1 MKIQSPWMGRIK
13 GSAGNMTGCKVYDK
27 NVMRAKAFE
36 VSNPNTQAQQ
46 TQRNFF
52 GSLVDLCSDFSEAQ
66 LRTLFPAKPKTMSR
80 RNAITKQIAVSYE
93 VVGTTKSINF
103 ADIDTLGNAS
113 VMDFGVTTCAVDGG
127 AFKVTLDNSVKQN
140 QTYADN
146 DFICAMVNVTKGE
159 ISLTQSC
166 AAVSVG
172 VLTPAI
178 PTTWSLE
185 DTVNAIPFITE
196 SKGGKI
202 ALVGFGTLG
211 VVTRPARQGRNPRTG
226 N

>member
-36 VSNPNTQAQQ
+36 VSNPNTPAQQ
-46 TQRNFF
+46 TQRAFF
-52 GSLVDLCSDFSEAQ
+52 ASLTALCSDFSEAQ

-80 RNAITKQIAVSYE
+80 RNAISKQIAQSNTMD
-93 VVGTTKSINF
+93 GTAKVIDFS
-103 ADIDTLGNAS
+103 DIDTLGNAS
-113 VMDFGVTTCAVDGG
+113 VMDFGVTTCAVESG

-159 ISLTQSC
+159 ISITSSC

-196 SKGGKI
+196 SKNGAI
-202 ALVGFGTLG
+202 NTVGFGTLG
-211 VVTRPARQGRNPRTG
+211 VITRPARKGTNS
-226 N
+226 

>member
-36 VSNPNTQAQQ
+36 VSNPKTPAQQ
-46 TQRNFF
+46 TQRAFF
-52 GSLVDLCSDFSEAQ
+52 ASLTDLCSDFSEAQ

-80 RNAITKQIAVSYE
+80 RNAISKQIAQSNTMD
-93 VVGTTKSINF
+93 GTDKVIDFSN
-103 ADIDTLGNAS
+103 IDTLGNAS

-127 AFKVTLDNSVKQN
+127 AFKVSLDNSVKQN
-140 QTYADN
+140 QELANN

-159 ISLTQSC
+159 ISLTPSC

-178 PTTWSLE
+178 PTTWSLDDE
-185 DTVNAIPFITE
+185 VNAIPLITN
-196 SKGGKI
+196 SKDGQI
-202 ALVGFGTLG
+202 ALVGFGTMI
-211 VVTRPARQGRNPRTG
+211 VYKRPYRKGTNS
-226 N
+226 

>member
-80 RNAITKQIAVSYE
+80 RNAITKQIAQSYE
-93 VVGTTKSINF
+93 VEGTTKSIDYS
-103 ADIDTLGNAS
+103 DIDTLGNAS
-113 VMDFGVTTCAVDGG
+113 VMDFGVTTCAVDNG
-127 AFKVTLDNSVKQN
+127 AFVVTLDNSVKQN
-140 QTYADN
+140 QEFASN
-146 DFICAMVNVTKGE
+146 DFIVAMVNETKGE
-159 ISLTQSC
+159 ISITASC

-172 VLTPAI
+172 TLTPAI
-178 PTTWSLE
+178 PVTWSLS
-185 DTVNAIPFITE
+185 DSVHAIPFITE
-196 SKGGKI
+196 SKNGAI
-202 ALVGFGTLG
+202 ASVGFGTLG
-211 VVTRPARQGRNPRTG
+211 VITRPARQGRNPRS
-226 N
+226 